1 MILIRIGW
9 IELFQSSKENKVSND
24 CDVMIYLGILAVAL
38 ILLLGSW
45 LEEKVDKQLLGQGE
59 VDKKEVSK

>member
-1 MILIRIGW
+1 MVNDWDVVIL
-9 IELFQSSKENKVSND
+9 
-24 CDVMIYLGILAVAL
+24 LGILAVAL